1 MIERVDQREPLIEKS
16 LSFRFLGR
24 DRMMHIAQARH
35 EDGGRAG
42 GGRVGVLGEGP
53 GRYQDERNGSES
65 HTQDS
70 TRDSGK
76 TDERHG
82 KLSNPARL
90 SLASLKGGE
99 NPVAGNPGGGGN
111 PGRGEPGG
119 GTRDGDLNSRF

>member
-1 MIERVDQREPLIEKS
+1 M
-16 LSFRFLGR
+16 
-24 DRMMHIAQARH
+24 
-35 EDGGRAG
+35 
-42 GGRVGVLGEGP
+42 GVLSEGP
-53 GRYQDERNGSES
+53 GRYQDERKNSES

-90 SLASLKGGE
+90 SLASLRPQGTRDGQGTREKGT
-99 NPVAGNPGGGGN
+99 
-111 PGRGEPGG
+111 RKR